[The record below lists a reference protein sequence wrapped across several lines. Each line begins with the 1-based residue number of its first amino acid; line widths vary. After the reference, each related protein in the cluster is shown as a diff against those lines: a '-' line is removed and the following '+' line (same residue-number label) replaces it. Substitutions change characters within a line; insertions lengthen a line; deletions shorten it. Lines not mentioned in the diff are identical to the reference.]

1 MIRVLKEIQAQ
12 EAFFEAL
19 AIRGNMDTGVYA
31 TQTKAI
37 VEAVRT
43 RGDEALFA
51 YTNEWDHEAVTPE
64 TVKVSRETMRLAYEG
79 LEAVLRSTLEHAAAR
94 IRAFHEKQKQQTW
107 LDIKP
112 NGEMLGQRVMPLN
125 SCGVYVPG
133 GKASYP
139 SSVLMNVIPAK
150 VAGVKK
156 IVMVTPRTRK
166 QQGEWPI
173 PQNVLAAAYIAG
185 VEELY
190 TIGGAQAVAALAFGT
205 ETIPKVDKIVGPGNI
220 YVALAKREVYGY
232 VSIDSIAGPS
242 EILVLADDSADPTF
256 VAADLLSQAEHDE
269 LASAVLITPS
279 EGLADAVQKEVTRL
293 MAGLPRTHMLSSSLT
308 HYSAILVVADIE
320 SACRIANRIAPEHLE
335 LAVEKP
341 FDLLPQIEHAG
352 AIFMG
357 HYTPE
362 PVGDYMAGPNHVLP
376 TSGTARFFSPLGVD
390 DFVKKSSLLA
400 FSKEA
405 LMALSDE
412 IMCFAASEQLDAHA
426 LAIKVR
432 KEKAEDVTTY

>member
-1 MIRVLKEIQAQ
+1 MIRFIGKKEERAS
-12 EAFFEAL
+12 FFKTLE
-19 AIRGNMDTGVYA
+19 IRGNMDTGEYA
-31 TQTKAI
+31 IRTKAI

-43 RGDEALFA
+43 RGDAALFE
-51 YTNEWDHEAVTPE
+51 YTNKWDHPDITPE
-64 TVKVSRETMRLAYEG
+64 NVKISKESMQEAYESLGPSLKKAMSLAYE
-79 LEAVLRSTLEHAAAR
+79 R
-94 IRAFHEKQKQQTW
+94 IYAFHEKQKQNTW
-107 LDIKP
+107 MDIKE
-112 NGEMLGQRVMPLN
+112 NGEILGQRVIPLK

-133 GKASYP
+133 GKAAYP
-139 SSVLMNVIPAK
+139 SSVLMNVVPAK

-156 IVMVTPRTRK
+156 IVMVTPISQFMSEEGK
-166 QQGEWPI
+166 V
-173 PQNVLAAAYIAG
+173 PQNVLAAAYLAG

-190 TIGGAQAVAALAFGT
+190 TVGGAQAIAALAFGT

-242 EILVLADDSADPTF
+242 EILVIADESANPTF

-269 LASAVLITPS
+269 LASAVLITTS
-279 EGLADAVQKEVTRL
+279 EALAGAVQKEVRRL
-293 MAGLPRTHMLSSSLT
+293 TERLPRKDILDSSLSQ
-308 HYSAILVVADIE
+308 YSAIMVADTMDE
-320 SACRIANRIAPEHLE
+320 ACRLANEIAPEHLE
-335 LAVEKP
+335 LSVQDP
-341 FDLLPQIEHAG
+341 FSILGKIENAG

-390 DFVKKSSLLA
+390 DFVKKSSILS

-405 LMALSDE
+405 LDALSDD
-412 IMCFAASEQLDAHA
+412 IICFAESEQLYAHA
-426 LAIKVR
+426 LAIQVR
-432 KEKAEDVTTY
+432 KKG